1 MEFMI
6 ARDAQEIETVD
17 RRLPVFRRS
26 P

>member
-1 MEFMI
+1 MEFRI
-6 ARDAQEIETVD
+6 ARDEQEIETVD